1 MYCRFKG
8 LLRRISMA
16 QFTNQA
22 SISYN
27 GVTANSNIVTGEI
40 TQVLTAS
47 KTSVSGS
54 YRRGEVLTY
63 AVSITNTGAAPLDGL
78 TVTDN
83 LGAYAVGGTTATSLT
98 FTGGS
103 VLYYVNGALQASP
116 AVTAGPPLSI
126 SGISVPAGGNA
137 LLVYRATVNDYAA
150 PGAGGSIVNTVT
162 VNGGGLTEPIS
173 ASETVTADTS
183 ALLSITKALNP
194 TVVAENGQIAYTFT
208 IRNTGAEAV
217 DAAAALVVSDTFDPA
232 LKSPISV
239 TLNGDAWPET
249 GNYSYNAASGAFATT
264 AGRVTVPAAAYA
276 QDAATG
282 LWTITP
288 GTAVLTV
295 TGTI

>member
-1 MYCRFKG
+1 
-8 LLRRISMA
+8 MA

-27 GVTANSNIVTGEI
+27 GLTANSNIVTGEI
-40 TQVLTAS
+40 TRVLSVS

-54 YRRGEVLTY
+54 YRRGDTLTY

-83 LGAYAVGGTTATSLT
+83 LGAYAVGGTTATPLT

-232 LKSPISV
+232 LKTPISV

-264 AGRVTVPAAAYA
+264 AGRVTVPAATYT

>member
-1 MYCRFKG
+1 
-8 LLRRISMA
+8 MA

-27 GVTANSNIVTGEI
+27 GVTTNSNIVTGEI

-83 LGAYAVGGTTATSLT
+83 LGAYAVGGTTATPLT

-150 PGAGGSIVNTVT
+150 PGAGGSIVNTVS

-282 LWTITP
+282 LWTVTP
-288 GTAVLTV
+288 GVAVLTV
-295 TGTI
+295 TGNI

>member
-1 MYCRFKG
+1 
-8 LLRRISMA
+8 MA

-83 LGAYAVGGTTATSLT
+83 LGAYAVGGTTATPLT

-116 AVTAGPPLSI
+116 AVTAGPPLTI

-150 PGAGGSIVNTVT
+150 PGTGGSIVNTASVS
-162 VNGGGLTEPIS
+162 GGGLTEPIS

-232 LKSPISV
+232 LKTPISV

-264 AGRVTVPAAAYA
+264 AGRVTVPAAAYE
-276 QDAATG
+276 QDTATG
-282 LWTITP
+282 LWTVTP
-288 GTAVLTV
+288 GVAVLTV
-295 TGTI
+295 TGNI

>member
-1 MYCRFKG
+1 
-8 LLRRISMA
+8 MA

-27 GVTANSNIVTGEI
+27 GLTANSNIVTGEI

-83 LGAYAVGGTTATSLT
+83 LGAYAVGGTTATPLT

-103 VLYYVNGALQASP
+103 VLYYVNGALQTST

-162 VNGGGLTEPIS
+162 VNGGGLTE
-173 ASETVTADTS
+173 AVTATDTVEADTT

-239 TLNGDAWPET
+239 TLNGNAWPET
-249 GNYSYNAASGAFATT
+249 GNYSYNAATGVFATT
-264 AGRVTVPAAAYA
+264 AGRITVPAAIYT

>member
-1 MYCRFKG
+1 
-8 LLRRISMA
+8 MA

-27 GVTANSNIVTGEI
+27 GVTTNSNIVTGEI

-78 TVTDN
+78 TVTDS
-83 LGAYAVGGTTATSLT
+83 LGAYAVGGTTATPLT
-98 FTGGS
+98 FTDGS

-162 VNGGGLTEPIS
+162 VNGDGLTE
-173 ASETVTADTS
+173 AVTATDTVEADTT

-217 DAAAALVVSDTFDPA
+217 DAAAALVVSDNFDPA
-232 LKSPISV
+232 LKTPISV

-264 AGRVTVPAAAYA
+264 AGRVTVPAAAYE

>member
-1 MYCRFKG
+1 
-8 LLRRISMA
+8 MA

-27 GVTANSNIVTGEI
+27 GLTANSNIVTGEI
-40 TQVLTAS
+40 TRVLSVS

-54 YRRGEVLTY
+54 YRRGDTLTY
-63 AVSITNTGAAPLDGL
+63 TVSISNTGSAPYTGL
-78 TVTDN
+78 TVTDD
-83 LGAYAVGGTTATSLT
+83 LGAYTTGTTSVTPLT
-98 FTGGS
+98 FAGDS
-103 VLYYVNGALQASP
+103 VLYYVNGVLQASP

-150 PGAGGSIVNTVT
+150 PGTGGSIVNTASVS
-162 VNGGGLTEPIS
+162 GGGLTE
-173 ASETVTADTS
+173 AVTATDTVEADTT

-194 TVVAENGQIAYTFT
+194 TVVAENGQIVYTFT
-208 IRNTGAEAV
+208 IQNSGAEAA
-217 DAAAALVVSDTFDPA
+217 DAAAGLIVSDTFNPVLRA
-232 LKSPISV
+232 PITV
-239 TLNGDAWPET
+239 TLNGESLSDA

>member
-83 LGAYAVGGTTATSLT
+83 LGAYAVGGTTATPLT

>member
-83 LGAYAVGGTTATSLT
+83 LGAYAVGGTTATPLT
-98 FTGGS
+98 FTDGS
-103 VLYYVNGALQASP
+103 VLYYVNGVLQAAP
-116 AVTAGPPLSI
+116 TVAAGPPLTI

-150 PGAGGSIVNTVT
+150 PGAGGSIVNMVT

-232 LKSPISV
+232 LKTPISV

-249 GNYSYNAASGAFATT
+249 GNYSYNAATGVFATT
-264 AGRVTVPAAAYA
+264 AGRITVPAA
-276 QDAATG
+276 
-282 LWTITP
+282 I
-288 GTAVLTV
+288 
-295 TGTI
+295 